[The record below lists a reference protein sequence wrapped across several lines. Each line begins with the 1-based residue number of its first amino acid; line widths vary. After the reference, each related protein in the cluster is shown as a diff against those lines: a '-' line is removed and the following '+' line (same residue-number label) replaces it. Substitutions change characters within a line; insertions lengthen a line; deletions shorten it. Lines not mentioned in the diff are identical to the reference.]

1 VDGVSDFSGVVL
13 LPVVQSGTVLLERS
27 TQISGV
33 IGVRQGKTAV
43 QIMELVSNGAR
54 YRLKGT
60 GESASTRPEMGTA
73 VKFDA
78 GKVLETWIVS
88 ASIFGKL
95 PKEIGATGK

>member
-1 VDGVSDFSGVVL
+1 
-13 LPVVQSGTVLLERS
+13 
-27 TQISGV
+27 
-33 IGVRQGKTAV
+33 
-43 QIMELVSNGAR
+43 
-54 YRLKGT
+54 
-60 GESASTRPEMGTA
+60 MGTA